1 MAIKKNGHPHQ
12 HYAGGKEHADAAE
25 LSARLA
31 PPEEKAGAG
40 GAAAAPAS
48 QSKNNGGAIIVD
60 TGSLKFPKDFVDPSK
75 ETSSMF
81 RPEPVLLV
89 ILILALAF
97 IAFIAWQISLME
109 P

>member
-12 HYAGGKEHADAAE
+12 HYAGGKEPASAAE

-40 GAAAAPAS
+40 AAAS
-48 QSKNNGGAIIVD
+48 QGKNNGGAIIVD
-60 TGSLKFPKDFVDPSK
+60 TGSLKLPKDFVDPSK

-81 RPEPVLLV
+81 RPAPVVLV

>member
-1 MAIKKNGHPHQ
+1 MAIKKNGHQHQ
-12 HYAGGKEHADAAE
+12 HYAGGKEHANAAE

-31 PPEEKAGAG
+31 PPEEKAGTI
-40 GAAAAPAS
+40 AASTS
-48 QSKNNGGAIIVD
+48 QGNNNNGGAIIVD

-75 ETSSMF
+75 EATGMF
-81 RPEPVLLV
+81 RPEPVVLV

-97 IAFIAWQISLME
+97 IAFIAWRISLME

>member
-1 MAIKKNGHPHQ
+1 MAIKKNGHQHQ
-12 HYAGGKEHADAAE
+12 HYAGGKEHTNAAE

-31 PPEEKAGAG
+31 PPEEKAGAV
-40 GAAAAPAS
+40 AASTS
-48 QSKNNGGAIIVD
+48 QGNNNGGAIIVD

-75 ETSSMF
+75 ETASMF
-81 RPEPVLLV
+81 RPEPVVLV

-109 P
+109 R